1 MAMLARDELT
11 ASLQRFGLERD
22 RMRSALARAA
32 GISGTDLDTL
42 EHLEADG
49 PLTQRQLGDRLSLT
63 SGAIT
68 MLVDR
73 LERGG
78 WVRRRP
84 HPSDRRA
91 VLLELASEARTA
103 PPKGLAE
110 YHERIDAL
118 TKAIP
123 DEHREAVS
131 VFLQA
136 AADAAARAVEE
147 LGHGRDTD

>member
-1 MAMLARDELT
+1 MTVPARDELT

-91 VLLELASEARTA
+91 VLLELASEARTGV
-103 PPKGLAE
+103 PTGLAE

-118 TKAIP
+118 AKAIP
-123 DEHREAVS
+123 DEHREAVC

-136 AADAAARAVEE
+136 AADAAARAVER
-147 LGHGRDTD
+147 LGHGGDTD